1 MNKHQSTSHQVNK
14 STESMQLVVLPSSL
28 VEKPSAW
35 IQNGT
40 SPTEVTLAI
49 AVVIVAV
56 SSVIASFACLA
67 QVLVANSK
75 PKSISCD
82 KNSPRNE
89 IFINWIHK

>member
-1 MNKHQSTSHQVNK
+1 MDKYQFQSYQANEVK
-14 STESMQLVVLPSSL
+14 QLIELPVSP

-35 IQNGT
+35 IQNGN
-40 SPTEVTLAI
+40 SPTEIILAT

-56 SSVIASFACLA
+56 SSVIGSVAYLA
-67 QVLVANSK
+67 QVLLANSK
-75 PKSISCD
+75 RKSISCD